1 MNLGAGT
8 RHQIEELPCAMLHK
22 CANPECDKQY
32 KYFSEGVL
40 FEFQVDRD
48 NNYLPLT
55 FPPAGR
61 SRREIFWLCDDCASR
76 LTLEC
81 RDGAVKVTSASRK
94 SA

>member
-1 MNLGAGT
+1 
-8 RHQIEELPCAMLHK
+8 MLHK

-32 KYFSEGVL
+32 KYLREGVL
-40 FEFQVDRD
+40 FEFQADRN

-55 FPPAGR
+55 LPAAGA
-61 SRREIFWLCDDCASR
+61 RREIFWLCHDCSRR

-81 RDGAVKVTSASRK
+81 HNGAVKIVPASASRK